1 MRTHLLVALMIAIF
15 AVTTIAATRIEVTQG
30 VKKFAAGD
38 SITITEVSSEK
49 GTLAACDTITVKGTY
64 TIASQKNARLLLSV
78 TQDTTKA
85 PPSEQQSKGSAHK
98 TIEAG
103 TGKYEMTINIS
114 QEGWLHLGFYNPE
127 TGKPF
132 GQLYFGTKEQMDKIA
147 NWNLDYVT
155 SEQPGKN
162 VIPFRY
168 AVQAEEEVAY
178 EVNLDSKLVSSGKS
192 LVKQY
197 CYLSLCASPG
207 DHILTVTAPG
217 YETWQKT
224 ITLLEG
230 SKNGQNFLVEL
241 KKSTQG
247 SPVVANSVLKSGNN
261 TISFLCR
268 VQAEAEISYEI
279 HVDGKIVGSGSM
291 TPNPKDKMT
300 HILSA
305 TPGDHI
311 LTITA
316 PGYETWQKTV
326 TLSEGSMNGSNILA
340 ELKKPAK

>member
-1 MRTHLLVALMIAIF
+1 MRTHLPVALMIAIC
-15 AVTTIAATRIEVTQG
+15 AVVAGAATRIDVTQG
-30 VKKFAAGD
+30 IKKLAAGD
-38 SITITEVSSEK
+38 GITITEVFSEK
-49 GTLAACDTITVKGTY
+49 GTIAAGDTITVKGTY
-64 TIASQKNARLLLSV
+64 TLASQKNARLLLSV
-78 TQDTTKA
+78 TQDTMKA
-85 PPSEQQSKGSAHK
+85 PPSEQGEGVARK
-98 TIEAG
+98 TINAG
-103 TGKYEMTINIS
+103 TGEYEMTINIS
-114 QEGWLHLGFYNPE
+114 KEGWLHLGFYDPE

-147 NWNLDYVT
+147 HWDLDYVT
-155 SEQPGKN
+155 SKQPGKN
-162 VIPFRY
+162 IVLLRY
-168 AVQAEEEVAY
+168 AVQADAEVVY
-178 EVNLDSKLVSSGKS
+178 ELCLDGKFVSSGKA
-192 LVKQY
+192 LIKQD
-197 CYLSLCASPG
+197 CYLSLPSTPG

-224 ITLLEG
+224 VALLEG
-230 SKNGQNFLVEL
+230 SKNGRNFLVEL
-241 KKSTQG
+241 KKSMSG
-247 SPVVANSVLKSGNN
+247 SPVVANSVLKNGNN

-326 TLSEGSMNGSNILA
+326 TLSEGSMNGANILA
-340 ELKKPAK
+340 ELKKSTK